1 MPADVIEAADGWQ
14 KARASQGTGACVELR
29 KLDDG
34 QVALRNSRFPSG
46 PALVL
51 TAPEIAAL
59 LNGVKSGEFDRL
71 AV

>member
-1 MPADVIEAADGWQ
+1 M
-14 KARASQGTGACVELR
+14 ELR
-29 KLDDG
+29 KLNDG

-59 LNGVKSGEFDRL
+59 LSGVKNGEFDRL